1 VTGLIKAIG
10 HLLRPKPLSRDARV
24 ARLVDRNCTWAGID
38 LAPSARG
45 DLVRLLIEDVPA
57 NDKANETL
65 VRRALQKMS
74 AAQ

>member
-10 HLLRPKPLSRDARV
+10 RLLRPQPLSRNERIV
-24 ARLVDRNCTWAGID
+24 RLVDWNCTWAGID

-65 VRRALQKMS
+65 VRRTLQKMS
-74 AAQ
+74 TAR